1 MIKHLPK
8 LSSLPNSTEFLCS
21 KQMWLRVIPRPAN
34 CFLLPLHHTSF
45 CFCLQCPS
53 PHLHSLLP
61 LVTPTCSFMHH
72 LLDNSSLILKSLDA
86 HSRWFHNIHGL
97 SPIKALVTLN
107 HSNELTPLLPVLD
120 YELSEG
126 KNCGCFFFFFFNL
139 CISSAWHSTC
149 LKVDIQYM
157 FVPCLGILFLLSNI
171 WASYFVHRH
180 ILSEQRGRERSR
192 RYQKQK
198 KETVR
203 RTIYGSLWLTSGS
216 HSLGLLKFIKPCK
229 SKQKVSI

>member
-1 MIKHLPK
+1 
-8 LSSLPNSTEFLCS
+8 
-21 KQMWLRVIPRPAN
+21 
-34 CFLLPLHHTSF
+34 
-45 CFCLQCPS
+45 
-53 PHLHSLLP
+53 
-61 LVTPTCSFMHH
+61 MHH
-72 LLDNSSLILKSLDA
+72 LLGKSSLILKSLDA
-86 HSRWFHNIHGL
+86 HSRRFHNIHGL

-126 KNCGCFFFFFFNL
+126 KNCGCFFLFNL

-149 LKVDIQYM
+149 LRVGIQHM
-157 FVPCLGILFLLSNI
+157 FIPCLGILFLLSSI

-192 RYQKQK
+192 SYQKQK
-198 KETVR
+198 KETVK

-216 HSLGLLKFIKPCK
+216 HSLGLLKFIKPCN
-229 SKQKVSI
+229 SKQKVSIWSLAYISELSFIKFNWWDYFRLIFLKGEIMLSIRRLHSNSEKCVNINIKCVLSHE

>member
-1 MIKHLPK
+1 MPIHDDSIIFMDCLLSKHLSHWTTVMNWLLYCLYLTMSFPK
-8 LSSLPNSTEFLCS
+8 ARIVVF
-21 KQMWLRVIPRPAN
+21 
-34 CFLLPLHHTSF
+34 
-45 CFCLQCPS
+45 
-53 PHLHSLLP
+53 
-61 LVTPTCSFMHH
+61 
-72 LLDNSSLILKSLDA
+72 
-86 HSRWFHNIHGL
+86 
-97 SPIKALVTLN
+97 
-107 HSNELTPLLPVLD
+107 
-120 YELSEG
+120 
-126 KNCGCFFFFFFNL
+126 FFFFFFNL

-171 WASYFVHRH
+171 WASYFAHRH

-192 RYQKQK
+192 SYQKQK